1 MRAIIQRVNF
11 AKVYTNGVKIADID
25 KGVLILLGVGNDDSL
40 DDARWLCDKISS
52 LRIFPND
59 EGKLHYSIEDIGG
72 EIALVSN
79 FTLYADCK
87 KGRRPSFTQAA
98 PPKDAEK
105 LYLETAQIFRD
116 KGFKVKTGRFGA
128 SMNIDLQNDGP
139 FTIFLDSAQRKEK

>member
-11 AKVYTNGVKIADID
+11 AKVYTDGAEIADIG

-59 EGKLHYSIEDIGG
+59 EGKLHYSIKDIGG

-105 LYLETAQIFRD
+105 LYWKLLKFLEIKALRWKRD
-116 KGFKVKTGRFGA
+116 ALV
-128 SMNIDLQNDGP
+128 LQ
-139 FTIFLDSAQRKEK
+139 